1 MVSIHKASSSFV
13 LTQSASFIFQ
23 WVGFQIN
30 HRDREAL
37 LQLGNLR
44 NGVVIF
50 MYLYLHPL
58 LHYS

>member
-1 MVSIHKASSSFV
+1 MVSIHKSLSLV
-13 LTQSASFIFQ
+13 LTQSTSFIFQ

-37 LQLGNLR
+37 LQPGNPR
-44 NGVVIF
+44 NGAVIF
-50 MYLYLHPL
+50 MYLYLHLL